1 MGKSQKRGE
10 TPDRINV
17 LLVGGGG
24 REHAIAW
31 RLKKSPS
38 VGEIHVTHPQNPGL
52 AALGRAVDVPLSAKE
67 AYRTAQYCDKHA
79 INLVV
84 IGPEDPLAEGLANGL
99 RTPERA
105 VFGPDKDG
113 ARLEADKAWA
123 KQLMRAA
130 GVPTADSRTFTNTET
145 AIEFLETR
153 DTAQVVKAAGLAKGK
168 GVIVPDSLDE
178 ARDAVKRLMV
188 ERVFGDAGASVVIEE
203 RLKGPEV
210 SVLALCDG
218 RTAAIL
224 DACQDHKR
232 LLEGGKGPNT
242 GGMGAF
248 CPSPLA
254 DDRLYDSVQREVLAP
269 LMDALRREDI
279 DYRGVLYAGLML
291 TPGGPKVL
299 EFNVRFG
306 DPECQPLMARWQGD
320 LAKTLYECSTGRL
333 QESRWGF
340 DDRAACCVVLASR
353 GYPEKPETGFPITG
367 VDDANAM
374 EGVTVFHAGTKR
386 GPEGGFVTAGGRVLG
401 VTALG
406 DSVGEARD
414 KALAAADVIEFEG
427 KILRRDIGGEI
438 PASA

>member
-1 MGKSQKRGE
+1 VGKSDKRAA
-10 TPDRINV
+10 TPERLNV
-17 LLVGGGG
+17 LLIGGGG
-24 REHAIAW
+24 REHALAW

-38 VGEIHVTHPQNPGL
+38 LGDLHITHPQNPGL
-52 AALGRAVDVPLSAKE
+52 AALGRAVDVPVNAKE
-67 AYRTAQYCDKHA
+67 AYRTAQYCDKHK

-84 IGPEDPLAEGLANGL
+84 IGPEDPLAEGLADAL
-99 RTPERA
+99 RTNDRA
-105 VFGPDKDG
+105 VFGPNKDG

-130 GVPTADSRTFTNTET
+130 SLPTAESRTFTNAEN
-145 AIEFLETR
+145 AIEYLETR
-153 DTAQVVKAAGLAKGK
+153 DTAQVVKASGLAKGK

-178 ARDAVKRLMV
+178 ARDAVKRLMMD
-188 ERVFGDAGASVVIEE
+188 RVFGSAGDTVVVEE

-210 SVLALCDG
+210 SILALCDG
-218 RTAAIL
+218 RTAAVL

-248 CPSPLA
+248 CPSALA
-254 DDRLYDSVQREVLAP
+254 DDTLYDTVQREILAP
-269 LMDALRREDI
+269 LMDALRREGI

-320 LAKTLYECSTGRL
+320 LAKTLYECAVGRL
-333 QESRWGF
+333 ADSRWGF
-340 DDRAACCVVLASR
+340 DTRAACCVVLASR

-367 VDDANAM
+367 IDDANAM

-386 GPEGGFVTAGGRVLG
+386 GESGFVTAGGRVLG

-406 DSVGEARD
+406 DTVSDARD
-414 KALAAADVIEFEG
+414 KALAAADVIHFEG
-427 KILRRDIGGEI
+427 KVLRRDIGGEI